1 MAQKSNPTPAPISG
15 LNLSLLVLFALW
27 LLAAL
32 VLFVLH
38 GRVPGPL
45 WQQILAQAVAI
56 GLLAAP
62 TVYLLAIRPLI
73 RLHGAPSTAAA
84 EPPAA
89 LATIDSLTHTLNQRG
104 LTTSLLEAMAQAQR
118 YNTPLALAVLRVE
131 QLADAG
137 APGTPARDRMIQFA
151 ASVIGEV
158 VRMPDRVGRN
168 PNDDFLIIMPQTK
181 IPAATKVAERISAA
195 MTANPMPDNEGKL
208 RVRFGVAAYGKGE
221 DLETFLANAGRA
233 VDEPKKRPKAG

>member
-1 MAQKSNPTPAPISG
+1 MAQKSTPTPAPISG

-27 LLAAL
+27 LVAAL

-38 GRVPGPL
+38 GRLPGPP

-62 TVYLLAIRPLI
+62 AVYLLAIRPLTR
-73 RLHGAPSTAAA
+73 RLGAGSASPKT
-84 EPPAA
+84 PAA
-89 LATIDSLTHTLNQRG
+89 LATIDSLTHTLNHRG

-118 YNTPLALAVLRVE
+118 YNTPLSLAVVRVE
-131 QLADAG
+131 QLAETG
-137 APGTPARDRMIQFA
+137 APGTPARDRMIEFA

-181 IPAATKVAERISAA
+181 IPAATKVAERIRAA
-195 MTANPMPDNEGKL
+195 MTGNPMPENGGKL

-233 VDEPKKRPKAG
+233 VDEPKKRPKAS